1 MIDGGQTMKKRI
13 CFAAAVVLVWA
24 GMLPGADSPTGY
36 EIASKVKSANEAI
49 SSQVTAQLKLFSSA
63 SASVPNETRSVAMRS
78 KKIGNGLKKHV
89 FRFTDS
95 RYRGTTFLSIDNAGS
110 DTTYYLYLN
119 TVGRPRRLSSG
130 EKQNQFIDTDFTNE
144 ELGGFD
150 LDDYTYTRIGDI
162 QYNGKTHYRVWCHK
176 KDTSA
181 KYPKFLAIVDP
192 AKWVI
197 VKISVYNKANRI
209 EKVGV
214 FSDVRLVAG
223 KYHVPHRMR
232 VEDQIKNHAT
242 EISISSIVVDR
253 PVSDSYFL
261 PQSMNNPW

>member
-1 MIDGGQTMKKRI
+1 MKKRM
-13 CFAAAVVLVWA
+13 CLVTALMMIGA
-24 GMLPGADSPTGY
+24 GMLPGAESPTGY
-36 EIASKVKSANEAI
+36 EIAHKVKTANEVI
-49 SSQVTAQLKLFSSA
+49 TSQVTAQLKLFSSV
-63 SASVPNETRSVAMRS
+63 SATAAVETRSVAMRS
-78 KKIGNGLKKHV
+78 KKIGEGLKKHV

-95 RYRGTTFLSIDNAGS
+95 RYRGTTFLSLDNPGK

-144 ELGGFD
+144 ELGGFS

-162 QYNGKTHYRVWCHK
+162 QYEGKPHYRVWCNK
-176 KDTSA
+176 KDTKA

-197 VKISVYNKANRI
+197 VKISVFNKANRI
-209 EKVGV
+209 EKVGT

-223 KYHVPHRMR
+223 KYQVPHRLR
-232 VEDQIKNHAT
+232 IQDQIKNHAT
-242 EISISSIVVDR
+242 EITISSIVADR
-253 PVSDSYFL
+253 PVRDSYFL